1 MYVRRDTMSKTLS
14 VMMSWLVLVGLSPDL
29 VAMKRAQEGSPAE
42 TLVHPLGDFA
52 VLPGEVM
59 ECILVGSNEKIM
71 LRYVCRQFHAL
82 LSFTHWQSLL
92 EKQLEN
98 MHLSEYDIERIG
110 AHLLDTDNV
119 SLMKGLLNQYGWY
132 ASSPSKL
139 VFRRSLL
146 VSAKSEAMKLELK
159 AHNAT
164 IPKNVPEEF

>member
-42 TLVHPLGDFA
+42 TLVSPLGDFA

-119 SLMKGLLNQYGWY
+119 SLMKGLLNQYGWNANNNPRFSFKTPIAY
-132 ASSPSKL
+132 
-139 VFRRSLL
+139 
-146 VSAKSEAMKLELK
+146 AKSDAMKKVL
-159 AHNAT
+159 
-164 IPKNVPEEF
+164 